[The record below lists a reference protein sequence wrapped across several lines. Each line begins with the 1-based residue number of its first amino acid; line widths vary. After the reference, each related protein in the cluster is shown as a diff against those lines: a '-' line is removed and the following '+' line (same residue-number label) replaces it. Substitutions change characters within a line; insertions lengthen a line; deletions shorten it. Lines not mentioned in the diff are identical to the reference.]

1 MFVTLSKLLPVL
13 VYPTGLLFLLILGAL
28 LLRKRGRL
36 RDALL
41 IGALVV
47 LLVAGNRYVA
57 LGLVRSLE
65 WRTFPPAE
73 DVTAEAIVV
82 LGGGTELIAE
92 PRPIVEVNGA
102 GDRVLYAAELY
113 RRGAAPLIVASG
125 GRVALFETGDSTPA
139 EEMLFLLE
147 FVGVPREAIMLEAN
161 SQNTHENALFS
172 AEILKE
178 RGVQRI
184 LLVTSALHMPRALPL
199 FEAQGLQVIPA
210 PADYILSQPQWEQLW
225 QGGPAASLLGLFP
238 SAGNLN
244 LTTNVMKEYL
254 GLLVYRLRGWY

>member
-13 VYPTGLLFLLILGAL
+13 VYPAGLLFLLILAAL
-28 LLRKRGRL
+28 LLRERARL
-36 RDALL
+36 RNGLLLAAL
-41 IGALVV
+41 II
-47 LLVAGNRYVA
+47 LLLAGNRYVA

-65 WRTFPPAE
+65 WRYFPPAQ

-82 LGGGTELIAE
+82 LGGGTEIIAE

-125 GRVALFETGDSTPA
+125 GRVALYETGDSTPA
-139 EEMLFLLE
+139 EEMQILLE
-147 FVGVPREAIMLEAN
+147 FVGVPGEAILLEAN

-184 LLVTSALHMPRALPL
+184 LLVTSALHMPRALGL
-199 FEAQGLQVIPA
+199 FEAQGLRVVPA
-210 PADYILSQPQWEQLW
+210 PTDYILSQPQWDQLW
-225 QGGPAASLLGLFP
+225 QGGPAAVLLGFFP
-238 SAGNLN
+238 SSGNLN
-244 LTTNVMKEYL
+244 LVTNVMKEYL
-254 GLLVYRLRGWY
+254 GLFVYRLQGWL